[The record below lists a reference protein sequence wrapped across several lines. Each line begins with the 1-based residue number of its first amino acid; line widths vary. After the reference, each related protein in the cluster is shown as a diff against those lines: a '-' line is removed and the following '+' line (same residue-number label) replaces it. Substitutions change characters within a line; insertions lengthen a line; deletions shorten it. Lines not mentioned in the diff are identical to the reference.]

1 MREWGGP
8 NAVKMSVILFK
19 GENERGRDPSC
30 MHQFAGLPLL
40 RYEGVSHTSYVILCS
55 VSVMRG

>member
-1 MREWGGP
+1 
-8 NAVKMSVILFK
+8 
-19 GENERGRDPSC
+19 
-30 MHQFAGLPLL
+30 MHKKDGVFEIVVPFTSGVVLCFGDCVPAGLPLL